1 MQVPGDKSIS
11 HRALILAACAVG
23 ETTIAGLLEADDV
36 HRTAAAL
43 RQLGAEVERDE
54 AGLWHVHGCG
64 VGGLREPDTV
74 LDLGNSGT
82 GARLLM
88 GAVASHPFTT
98 CFTGDASLVRRPM
111 DRIARP
117 VEMIG
122 ARIFARSGCRMPLAI
137 RGAAAP
143 VPITYAP
150 PVPSAQVKSAVL
162 LAALNAPG
170 ETTLIERLPTR
181 DHTER
186 LLGHFGAEVS
196 IAAHKEGSAITV
208 IGQPELKPGALAV
221 PGDPSSAAFIA
232 VAGLIV
238 PDSDITIEEVG
249 VNPRRTGLF
258 DCLREMDGDVE
269 FTARRIESGE
279 EVADIRVRASSLHGI
294 EVPAARAP
302 SMIDEFP
309 ILAVAAAC
317 ASGPTVLSGIGEL
330 RVKESDRLAAIA
342 DGLAA
347 CGVRVEEREDG
358 LTIHGVAEAPAG
370 GSRVATRLD
379 HRIAMSFL
387 VLGMAARAPVTA
399 EDGATIASSF
409 PSFTELFN
417 GLGAK
422 LTAEVA

>member
-1 MQVPGDKSIS
+1 VQVPGDKSIS

-64 VGGLREPDTV
+64 IGGLSEPDTV

-88 GAVASHPFTT
+88 GVMASHPFTT

-111 DRIARP
+111 DRIVRP
-117 VEMIG
+117 VEMMG
-122 ARIFARSGCRMPLAI
+122 ARIVARSGCRLPLAVH
-137 RGAAAP
+137 GASSP

-162 LAALNAPG
+162 LAGLNAPG

-186 LLGHFGAEVS
+186 LLALFGAEVS
-196 IAAHKEGSAITV
+196 VAAHEQGSAITV
-208 IGQPELKPGALAV
+208 IGQPELKPGAIAV

-238 PDSDITIEEVG
+238 PDSDITIEGVG
-249 VNPRRTGLF
+249 VNSRRTGLF
-258 DCLREMDGDVE
+258 DCLCEMEGDIE
-269 FTARRIESGE
+269 FSARRIEGGE
-279 EVADIRVRASSLHGI
+279 EVADIRVRSSRLRGI
-294 EVPAARAP
+294 EVPAARVP

-309 ILAVAAAC
+309 ILAVAAVY

-342 DGLAA
+342 DGLVA
-347 CGVRVEEREDG
+347 CGVCVEEREDA
-358 LTIHGVAEAPAG
+358 LTIHGIAEAPAG
-370 GSRVATRLD
+370 GSRVVTLLD

-387 VLGMAARAPVTA
+387 VLGMAARAPVIA

-422 LTAEVA
+422 LTAETP